1 MQQRQSRRKRLQKK
15 LRQKM
20 NKEEAAAKKENSS
33 RLLEIISIIRKNG
46 LSKGVTPQKLRSTL
60 EDLGPTFIKIGQIL
74 SNRSDILPEEYCQEF
89 SNLRSD
95 VEPMPYETVIRVI
108 ENSYGSSWQDVF
120 SDIERNCLGSASIAQ
135 VHRAHLNSGEEVVV
149 KVQREGVYDLMKRDI
164 NLLHKA
170 VKLMPP
176 IRLKGILNLDMILDE
191 LWVVAQEEMNFLQ
204 EANNMEEFRRL
215 NEGLVYIGIPK
226 LYRNYTT
233 GRVLVMEYI
242 EGFDIDDKA
251 GLLENGYDLEEI
263 GIKLVDHYVKQ
274 FMEDGFFH
282 ADPHPG
288 NIVIREGK
296 IIWID
301 MGMMGRLSNRD
312 REQVYSA
319 IEGIAKKDTSQ
330 VMDAVMT
337 LAEFNEKPSKTTL
350 YRDLSDLLDRYASLD
365 LGEIN
370 IAEFMKALMN
380 IMKQNNMAMPH
391 GLTLLA
397 RGLAQLE
404 GVLVELS
411 PELSILE
418 IAANRIRE
426 EALTPENIKKKL
438 KDSGEELLRSGED
451 LIAIPSLMAKLL
463 REYGKG
469 QSRFKIDLR
478 SSEQLTALLHH
489 LVRNMV
495 IGFCEAALLISASII
510 CTTDMWPKIFGIPAL
525 GALGYLAAIII
536 ALFFCLRYF
545 IRKHR

>member
-1 MQQRQSRRKRLQKK
+1 
-15 LRQKM
+15 M

-33 RLLEIISIIRKNG
+33 RLLEILAIIRKNELSRG
-46 LSKGVTPQKLRSTL
+46 LTPQKLRSTL

-95 VEPMPYETVIRVI
+95 VEPMSYETVLRVI
-108 ENSYGSSWQDVF
+108 ENSYGSSWQEVF
-120 SDIERNCLGSASIAQ
+120 SDIDRECLGSASIAQ
-135 VHRAHLNSGEEVVV
+135 VHRAHLINGEEVVV

-204 EANNMEEFRRL
+204 EASNMEEFRRL
-215 NEGLVYIGIPK
+215 NQDLVYIGIPK

-242 EGFDIDDKA
+242 EGFDIDDKE
-251 GLLENGYDLEEI
+251 GLLQNGYDLEEI

-288 NIVIREGK
+288 NIVIRGGK

-370 IAEFMKALMN
+370 IAEFMKALMT

-404 GVLVELS
+404 GVLVELC

-438 KDSGEELLRSGED
+438 KEGGEELLQSGED

-525 GALGYLAAIII
+525 GALGYFAAIMI
-536 ALFFCLRYF
+536 AVFFCLRYF
-545 IRKHR
+545 VRKHR

>member
-1 MQQRQSRRKRLQKK
+1 
-15 LRQKM
+15 M

-33 RLLEIISIIRKNG
+33 RLLEILGIIRKNE
-46 LSKGVTPQKLRSTL
+46 LSRGVTPQKLRSTL

-89 SNLRSD
+89 SSLRSD

-108 ENSYGSSWQDVF
+108 EDSYGSSWQDVF
-120 SDIERNCLGSASIAQ
+120 SEIDRNCLGSASIAQ
-135 VHRAHLNSGEEVVV
+135 VHRAHLTSGEEVVV

-204 EANNMEEFRRL
+204 EASNMEEFRRL
-215 NEGLVYIGIPK
+215 NEDLVYIGIPK

-242 EGFDIDDKA
+242 EGFDIDDKE

-288 NIVIREGK
+288 NIVIRDGK

-370 IAEFMKALMN
+370 IAEFMKALMS
-380 IMKQNNMAMPH
+380 IMKQNNMSMPH

-404 GVLVELS
+404 GVLVELC

-426 EALTPENIKKKL
+426 EALTAENIKKKL
-438 KDSGEELLRSGED
+438 KESGEELLRSGED
-451 LIAIPSLMAKLL
+451 LIAIPSLMARLL

-525 GALGYLAAIII
+525 GALGYVAAIII

>member
-33 RLLEIISIIRKNG
+33 RLLEILGIIRKNG

-215 NEGLVYIGIPK
+215 NEDLVYIGIPK

-438 KDSGEELLRSGED
+438 KDSGEELLRSGEN

>member
-1 MQQRQSRRKRLQKK
+1 
-15 LRQKM
+15 M
-20 NKEEAAAKKENSS
+20 NKEETTAKKENSS
-33 RLLEIISIIRKNG
+33 RLLEILGIIRKNE
-46 LSKGVTPQKLRSTL
+46 LSREMTPQKLRNTL

-74 SNRSDILPEEYCQEF
+74 SNRSDLLPEEYCQEF

-108 ENSYGSSWQDVF
+108 ENSYGSSWKEVF
-120 SDIERNCLGSASIAQ
+120 SDIDRDCLGSASIAQ
-135 VHRAHLNSGEEVVV
+135 VHRAHLTSGEEVVV

-204 EANNMEEFRRL
+204 EASNMEEFRML
-215 NEGLVYIGIPK
+215 NQNLVYIGIPK
-226 LYRNYTT
+226 LYRNYSTE
-233 GRVLVMEYI
+233 RVLVMEYI

-296 IIWID
+296 IVWID

-337 LAEFNEKPSKTTL
+337 L
-350 YRDLSDLLDRYASLD
+350 
-365 LGEIN
+365 
-370 IAEFMKALMN
+370 
-380 IMKQNNMAMPH
+380 
-391 GLTLLA
+391 
-397 RGLAQLE
+397 
-404 GVLVELS
+404 
-411 PELSILE
+411 
-418 IAANRIRE
+418 
-426 EALTPENIKKKL
+426 
-438 KDSGEELLRSGED
+438 
-451 LIAIPSLMAKLL
+451 
-463 REYGKG
+463 
-469 QSRFKIDLR
+469 
-478 SSEQLTALLHH
+478 
-489 LVRNMV
+489 
-495 IGFCEAALLISASII
+495 
-510 CTTDMWPKIFGIPAL
+510 GIQ
-525 GALGYLAAIII
+525 
-536 ALFFCLRYF
+536 
-545 IRKHR
+545 

>member
-33 RLLEIISIIRKNG
+33 RLLEILGIIRKNG

-135 VHRAHLNSGEEVVV
+135 VHRAQLNSGEEVVV

-215 NEGLVYIGIPK
+215 NEDLVYIGIPK

>member
-1 MQQRQSRRKRLQKK
+1 MQQSRRKRLQKK

-95 VEPMPYETVIRVI
+95 VEPMSYETVIRVI

-215 NEGLVYIGIPK
+215 NEDLVYIGIPK

>member
-1 MQQRQSRRKRLQKK
+1 
-15 LRQKM
+15 M
-20 NKEEAAAKKENSS
+20 NKKEAAAKTENSS
-33 RLLEIISIIRKNG
+33 RLIEILGIIRKNELTRG
-46 LSKGVTPQKLRSTL
+46 LTPQKLRSTL

-89 SNLRSD
+89 TNLRSD
-95 VEPMPYETVIRVI
+95 VEPMPYEEMIHVI
-108 ENSYGSSWQDVF
+108 ESSYGTPWTDVF
-120 SDIERNCLGSASIAQ
+120 SDIDKDCLGSASIAQ
-135 VHRAHLNSGEEVVV
+135 VHRAHLLSGEEVVV

-176 IRLKGILNLDMILDE
+176 IRLKGVLNLDMVLDE

-204 EANNMEEFRRL
+204 EASNMEEFSRL
-215 NEGLVYIGIPK
+215 NEGILYIDTPK
-226 LYRNYTT
+226 LYRSYTT

-242 EGFDIDDKA
+242 DGFDIDDRE
-251 GLLENGYDLEEI
+251 GLLENGYDLQEI
-263 GIKLVDHYVKQ
+263 GTKLVDHYVKQ
-274 FMEDGFFH
+274 FIEDGFFH

-288 NIVIREGK
+288 NIVIRGGK
-296 IIWID
+296 IVWID
-301 MGMMGRLSNRD
+301 MGMMGRLTNRD
-312 REQVYSA
+312 RAQVFSA

-337 LAEFNEKPSKTTL
+337 LAEFQGKPSKSSL
-350 YRDLSDLLDRYASLD
+350 YRDLEELLDRYVSSD
-365 LGEIN
+365 LADIN
-370 IAEFMKALMN
+370 IAQFMKALMTV
-380 IMKQNNMAMPH
+380 MKQNNMTMPH

-404 GVLVELS
+404 GVLLALC
-411 PELSILE
+411 PEISILD
-418 IAANRIRE
+418 IAANRMRE
-426 EALTPENIKKKL
+426 EALTQENIKKKL
-438 KDSGEELLRSGED
+438 KKGSEDLLRSSED
-451 LIAIPSLMAKLL
+451 LLALPSLMAKIL

-525 GALGYLAAIII
+525 GAIGYVAALII

-545 IRKHR
+545 VRKHR

>member
-1 MQQRQSRRKRLQKK
+1 MQRLKK
-15 LRQKM
+15 SRQKM
-20 NKEEAAAKKENSS
+20 SKAETAEKPESGS
-33 RLLEIISIIRKNG
+33 RLREIIGIILKNE
-46 LSKGVTPQKLRSTL
+46 LTKGVSPQKLRATL
-60 EDLGPTFIKIGQIL
+60 EDLGPTFIKIGQLL
-74 SNRSDILPEEYCQEF
+74 SNRSDILPEEYCIEF

-95 VEPMPYETVIRVI
+95 VEPMPYDEVIRVI
-108 ENSYGSSWQDVF
+108 ESSYGTAWTDVF
-120 SDIERNCLGSASIAQ
+120 SKVEENCLGAASIAQ
-135 VHRAHLNSGEEVVV
+135 VHRAQLITGEEVVV

-176 IRLKGILNLDMILDE
+176 IRLKGVLNLDMILDE

-204 EANNMEEFRRL
+204 EANNMEEFSRL
-215 NEGLVYIGIPK
+215 NEDILYIGVPK

-242 EGFDIDDKA
+242 EGFDIDDKD
-251 GLLENGYDLEEI
+251 GLLENGYDLNEI
-263 GIKLVDHYVKQ
+263 GTKLVDNYVKQ

-301 MGMMGRLSNRD
+301 MGMMGRLTNRD
-312 REQVYSA
+312 REQICYA

-337 LAEFNEKPSKTTL
+337 LGEFSEKPSKVTL
-350 YRDLSDLLDRYASLD
+350 YRDLDELLMRYASMD
-365 LGEIN
+365 LGEID
-370 IAEFMKALMN
+370 IAEFIKALMN
-380 IMKQNNMAMPH
+380 IMKTNNMTMPH

-404 GVLVELS
+404 GVLVDLC
-411 PELSILE
+411 PDLSILQ
-418 IAANRIRE
+418 IAANRMTE
-426 EALTPENIKKKL
+426 DALTPENIKKRL
-438 KDSGEELLRSGED
+438 KKSGED
-451 LIAIPSLMAKLL
+451 LIRAGEDFVSLPSLLAKIL

-469 QSRFKIDLR
+469 QSRIKIDLR
-478 SSEQLTALLHH
+478 SSEQMTLLLHH

-495 IGFCEAALLISASII
+495 IGVCEAALLISASII

-525 GALGYLAAIII
+525 GALGYVAALLI
-536 ALFFCLRYF
+536 AIFFCLRYF
-545 IRKHR
+545 IRKRR